1 MQGEVDRVYHHENEK
16 SRYIQYY
23 IIDRFSIINVSKKGR
38 ETLTNKL
45 QTSCKQGLQMTI
57 IQSVQSV
64 SKQVQKDATDAT
76 SAPSTGAAAAIFGP
90 WSMVTM
96 DVPMEIIIITISSTT
111 LLIKIIIK
119 HQLSISIHDSINA
132 WINHQSINESMNQS
146 IQSIHQ
152 SINQAVH

>member
-57 IQSVQSV
+57 KISPISLEASAERRNGRNKCNQYRCSRSHFWTMVHGDHGRAHGDHHHHHHHQQHHLANQDHHQTSIIHIHPWLNQRMDQS
-64 SKQVQKDATDAT
+64 
-76 SAPSTGAAAAIFGP
+76 
-90 WSMVTM
+90 
-96 DVPMEIIIITISSTT
+96 
-111 LLIKIIIK
+111 
-119 HQLSISIHDSINA
+119 
-132 WINHQSINESMNQS
+132 
-146 IQSIHQ
+146 SIHQ
-152 SINQAVH
+152 